1 MRIVL
6 FLFMYLLIL
15 IYFCTLYS
23 IKGLVLGLCVI
34 IVIQLLL
41 IHNRHTFINLDEHP
55 RYDYRTIYNNV
66 KHGDIVFTTGYEI
79 PRSLDYILVL
89 VNKGIVHGG
98 IIIEENGVKYLIHAF
113 PGSSNQH
120 LIDEA
125 KFIKGLS
132 IPFRL
137 YKEPFITNL
146 LKENNTAFYQVFR
159 HPTFTLS
166 FENGLQLPKNRYFHF
181 CTSSISQPLIQ
192 NGIIRHENEK
202 VISYQPDS
210 LLHQLHDFGYE
221 SFYMVH
227 DRSLD

>member
-15 IYFCTLYS
+15 IYFVTLYS
-23 IKGLVLGLCVI
+23 IKGLVLGICVI
-34 IVIQLLL
+34 IIIQLLL
-41 IHNRHTFINLDEHP
+41 IHNRNAFINGHEHP
-55 RYDYRTIYNNV
+55 HYDYRTIYNNV
-66 KHGDIVFTTGYEI
+66 KHGDIVFTTGYET
-79 PRSLDYILVL
+79 RGTFDNFLVL

-98 IIIEENGVKYLIHAF
+98 IIVEENGVKYLVHAF
-113 PGSSNQH
+113 PGNWNRPH
-120 LIDEA
+120 VDED

-137 YKEPFITNL
+137 YKEPFITPML
-146 LKENNTAFYQVFR
+146 RENNTFFYQVFR

-210 LLHQLHDFGYE
+210 LLHQLHNFGYE